1 MYPNLTVHEQHK
13 LIEQG
18 VRLGLFPCHVY
29 TKNATKAELDLLTN
43 MVIGLLI
50 PLLEFLPDDALRNA
64 GAALVVERLA
74 QEEAEDPLNFM
85 TPAPI
90 PQQPVYQPYQPF
102 QPVTIAS
109 PYNLGAGLLQPLTQT
124 SDNTNSPNWA
134 SFTCRKGLW
143 QRWAFLRKTTTRLS

>member
-1 MYPNLTVHEQHK
+1 MYPNLTVHEQQK

-29 TKNATKAELDLLTN
+29 ANNATKAELDMLTN

-74 QEEAEDPLNFM
+74 QEVDKDQLNY
-85 TPAPI
+85 TTSAPI
-90 PQQPVYQPYQPF
+90 PQPLVYQPYQPF
-102 QPVTIAS
+102 QPVTITP
-109 PYNLGAGLLQPLTQT
+109 PYNLGAGPPQPITWT
-124 SDNTNSPNWA
+124 YDNTSSA
-134 SFTCRKGLW
+134 KYADILTGKGKSSDGP
-143 QRWAFLRKTTTRLS
+143 F